1 MILKWKF
8 SVTMW
13 PFDSVICYNIRP
25 KSLFSEL
32 FASLES
38 FKRYFEI
45 IFCLKRANV
54 VCILCLK
61 GEQMTWKNKRN
72 CIPLYIQ
79 SLEIGPYE
87 LQCIIEDFILQHFES
102 LVAKKHSRKICDL
115 NRAQL
120 CKLLASEKLLVTSE
134 ATVYKA
140 VFQWVRLIYTK
151 SSRSCCKSRS

>member
-1 MILKWKF
+1 MKLIVIF
-8 SVTMW
+8 SLI
-13 PFDSVICYNIRP
+13 F
-25 KSLFSEL
+25 
-32 FASLES
+32 
-38 FKRYFEI
+38 RYIQER
-45 IFCLKRANV
+45 LS
-54 VCILCLK
+54 
-61 GEQMTWKNKRN
+61 KRN

-140 VFQWVRLIYTK
+140 VFQWVRLINKVHTAMLV
-151 SSRSCCKSRS
+151 